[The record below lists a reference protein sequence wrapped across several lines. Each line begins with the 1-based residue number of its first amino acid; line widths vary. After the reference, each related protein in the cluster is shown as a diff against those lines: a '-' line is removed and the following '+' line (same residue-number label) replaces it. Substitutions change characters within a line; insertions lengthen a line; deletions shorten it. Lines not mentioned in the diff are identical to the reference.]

1 MHYAHFLLKI
11 YDKSASCHTLLA
23 QWLTA
28 HFKSPPYLILE
39 RPRSLKLDSCLLQT
53 TSNCTPM
60 HVHMDP
66 LATLISMV
74 VILDVMM
81 APVLGHYAAVK
92 RVRKGNENLT
102 CFNCPREG
110 YQAAYKGQRTLSVSS
125 HNTGR
130 GCSLLTSQSSET
142 SACPGIVSGK
152 EWTCDVHSGYQT
164 EESDQMALQRQ
175 LKGTP

>member
-1 MHYAHFLLKI
+1 
-11 YDKSASCHTLLA
+11 
-23 QWLTA
+23 
-28 HFKSPPYLILE
+28 
-39 RPRSLKLDSCLLQT
+39 
-53 TSNCTPM
+53 M
-60 HVHMDP
+60 HVHKDP

-152 EWTCDVHSGYQT
+152 EWTCDVCRCVFFRSQDGCLTCNLGPVSCYFTVSGAQWIP
-164 EESDQMALQRQ
+164 DGR
-175 LKGTP
+175 K